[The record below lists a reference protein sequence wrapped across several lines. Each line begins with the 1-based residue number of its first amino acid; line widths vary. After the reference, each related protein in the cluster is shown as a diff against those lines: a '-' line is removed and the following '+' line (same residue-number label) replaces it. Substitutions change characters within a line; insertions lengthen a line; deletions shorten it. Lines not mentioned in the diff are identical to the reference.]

1 MYLIDTNIFLE
12 VLLDQEKA
20 DEVERFLKEV
30 PTERLHVSD
39 FSLYSI
45 GIIMLKQKKYD
56 AFSEFVEDV
65 FLRGGINL
73 LRLSVFD
80 IGEVINASKKFNL
93 DFDDAYQYTLA
104 KKYNLKIVSFDSDF
118 DKTDIGRVLPA
129 QVLRK

>member
-65 FLRGGINL
+65 FVRGGINL

-118 DKTDIGRVLPA
+118 DKTDIGKVLPA